1 MKWNTLVLLL
11 AASVD
16 ALVLVSVALVREK
29 TLKAKI
35 NRTHE
40 WMHGALLKV
49 IRVLVVEGED
59 GGERERSYG
68 SRGWSRVWF

>member
-1 MKWNTLVLLL
+1 MLL

-16 ALVLVSVALVREK
+16 ALVLVSAVLVREK
-29 TLKAKI
+29 TLRVKM

-49 IRVLVVEGED
+49 FGGLVVEGED
-59 GGERERSYG
+59 GGLSERS
-68 SRGWSRVWF
+68 